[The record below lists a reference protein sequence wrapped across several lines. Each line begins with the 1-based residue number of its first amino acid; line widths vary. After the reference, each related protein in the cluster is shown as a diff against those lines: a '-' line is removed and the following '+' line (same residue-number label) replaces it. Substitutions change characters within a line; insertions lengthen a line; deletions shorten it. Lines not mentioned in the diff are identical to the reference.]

1 LPTTDTVNIS
11 RWTGYSI
18 IFWKGGLAWI
28 CIVVSAPRLPKP
40 LKTSEQVPEPQ
51 TIVLLGI
58 PFHDLTMSETL
69 DWIGNLIEA
78 GEPSY
83 IVTANL
89 DFAAQAS
96 EDEQLHRIFVEAE
109 LVLCDGTPLFWAS
122 KLTSHPLRERVAGSD
137 LIPKLAARAAN
148 SGWRLF
154 LLGGDPVSLT
164 NAGENLLREN
174 PGLIIADSYSPPFA
188 PLHELDNAGITERIK
203 AAAPDILLV
212 AFGCP
217 KQEKWIY
224 HHYRDLGVPCC
235 IGVGATIDFL
245 AGKVRRAPPWISHLG
260 LEWVFRMVQE
270 PQRLAGRYYK
280 DIIFLFTQ
288 LLKERKGA
296 LKSVLQGKSDPIK
309 FTIYADEVEVLHW
322 AGPLIVGTVGRL
334 KLPSFD
340 NPFIVDLSKVTLLD
354 SRGLGHLL
362 QTLRRAWKNGQVGC
376 YVSPSNKVR
385 SILEMTRLDRVIPTA
400 QSMDGALKVL
410 NRELQGNTHP
420 PVVDE
425 DRRSMLLLMPQYITG
440 ESTAECQSE
449 LLKEWHHHPGLKTLQ
464 LDFGNALRIDS
475 AGLGFVVRCHHLVQK
490 REDGTLQLLRVPH
503 NVLDAIKTARLETL
517 LGIVTRHTPQ

>member
-1 LPTTDTVNIS
+1 
-11 RWTGYSI
+11 
-18 IFWKGGLAWI
+18 
-28 CIVVSAPRLPKP
+28 
-40 LKTSEQVPEPQ
+40 LKTSEQVQEPQ

-69 DWIGNLIEA
+69 NWIGHLIEE

-96 EDEQLHRIFVEAE
+96 TDAELHRIFVEAE
-109 LVLCDGTPLFWAS
+109 LVLCDGTPLLWAS

-137 LIPKLAARAAN
+137 LIPKLAARAAS

-154 LLGGDPVSLT
+154 LLGGDPISLKT
-164 NAGENLLREN
+164 AGENLRRDN

-224 HHYRDLGVPCC
+224 HHYRDLGVPCS
-235 IGVGATIDFL
+235 IGVGATVDFL
-245 AGKVRRAPPWISHLG
+245 AGKVRRAPPWIAGLG
-260 LEWVFRMVQE
+260 LEWVFRLVQE
-270 PQRLAGRYYK
+270 PQRLASRYYK

-296 LKSVLQGKSDPIK
+296 LISVIQGKSDSTK
-309 FTIYADEVEVLHW
+309 SVIYADEVEVIHW
-322 AGPLIVGTVGRL
+322 SGPLIVGTVGQL

-340 NPFIVDLSKVTLLD
+340 NPFIVDISKVTLLD

-376 YVSPSNKVR
+376 YASPSNKVR

-400 QSMDGALKVL
+400 HNMDTALKIL

-420 PVVDE
+420 PVLDE
-425 DRRSMLLLMPQYITG
+425 DRSSMLLQMPQHTSA
-440 ESTAECQSE
+440 ETTADCQSE
-449 LLKEWHHHPGLKTLQ
+449 LLKEWHNHPGLRTLQ
-464 LDFGNALRIDS
+464 LDFGNTQRIDS

-490 REDGTLQLLRVPH
+490 RAEGKLHLLRVPPT
-503 NVLDAIKTARLETL
+503 VLDAIKAAHLETL
-517 LGIVTRHTPQ
+517 LGIVTSHAPK